1 MFWQPFLFY
10 SLTFYLLMI
19 SLILIDLNSTRI
31 IISTV
36 LITTNIIMGTNHD
49 CFSILISKY
58 AHNILILLVV
68 NNIWLVIDT
77 VGIFI
82 KVIKNV
88 IGYIIEWFNISMI
101 SWFSVFIIL
110 SKWFLMLRVSIWFA
124 LKPFAKKITVII
136 TLYILIDSFCRLLL
150 LT

>member
-88 IGYIIEWFNISMI
+88 IGYIIE
-101 SWFSVFIIL
+101 
-110 SKWFLMLRVSIWFA
+110 
-124 LKPFAKKITVII
+124 
-136 TLYILIDSFCRLLL
+136 
-150 LT
+150 